1 MALAVLLDQVITM
14 HVLFKYMYSLCLLCI
29 LIRQLVIYNDVW
41 VICVMSVI
49 SYIGCIQISLPVML
63 V

>member
-49 SYIGCIQISLPVML
+49 SYIGCIQIS
-63 V
+63 